1 MRRVQDIEKCRDMR
15 LQKIVEAV
23 VFGSLFVWSYTGIL
37 GCSDQDAGIEMLVET
52 ADVIGGHS
60 ATSTAL
66 DHTGAL
72 VLQYEDGEIYPFCTA
87 TLIGPETIVSAK
99 HCTEIATWGYDVYF
113 AVGPDAYL
121 PDELVQVVS
130 YDMAP
135 VDDGGFVGMGQ
146 DVGVLYLDHTPES
159 GITPVL
165 PRPSSELS
173 VGDRMVSLGY
183 GVFATEYIY
192 DGQRRIGRE
201 TVAAVEGPTFEGMF
215 GDFESFVEWWLTGET
230 TDADIL
236 DGIDDDDL
244 LSELTDIYESEVL
257 LDGDEAVTGEAAGD
271 TQSCYGDS
279 GSPLMKYTAGIGWQT
294 YGVVSG
300 GVDSVRSVCDY
311 GTVFATFGPE
321 VYAFLE
327 AARNW
332 EDPCGDLQQ
341 SGMCDGN
348 TAVNCVTDLSAGIR
362 EPAEENCDDSG
373 RICVVLDD
381 GARCGIVA
389 NDDASGESTIS
400 GEELETAAEDA
411 VRDAF
416 FYSR

>member
-1 MRRVQDIEKCRDMR
+1 MRRVQNIEKRRGMR
-15 LQKIVEAV
+15 LQKIINAV

-37 GCSDQDAGIEMLVET
+37 GCSDEDSGIETVLET
-52 ADVIGGHS
+52 ADIIGGYS

-72 VLQYEDGEIYPFCTA
+72 VIQYEDGYIEPFCTA
-87 TLIGPETIVSAK
+87 TLIGPEAVVSAK
-99 HCTEIATWGYDVYF
+99 HCTEIAMWGYDIYF
-113 AVGPDAYL
+113 AIGPDAYL

-135 VDDGGFVGMGQ
+135 VDDGGFVGLGQ
-146 DVGVLYLDHTPES
+146 DVGVLYLDHLPES

-165 PRPSSELS
+165 PKPSSELT
-173 VGDRMVSLGY
+173 VGDRMIGLGY
-183 GVFATEYIY
+183 GVFSTNYLY

-201 TVAAVEGPTFEGMF
+201 TVAAVDGLTFEAMF

-236 DGIDDDDL
+236 ESFDDEDYLNDL
-244 LSELTDIYESEVL
+244 MDIYESELL

-300 GVDSVRSVCDY
+300 GVGSLRSVCDY
-311 GTVFATFGPE
+311 GTVFATFGPD

-327 AARNW
+327 DARNW
-332 EDPCGDLQQ
+332 EDPCGDVGE
-341 SGMCDGN
+341 SGLCDGN
-348 TAVNCVTDLSAGIR
+348 TAVHCVTDLSAGVR
-362 EPAEENCDDSG
+362 EMSEENCDDSG
-373 RICVVLDD
+373 RTCVLLDD
-381 GARCGIVA
+381 GARCGVVGNQA
-389 NDDASGESTIS
+389 PSDDPQTSV
-400 GEELETAAEDA
+400 EELGAALEEA
-411 VRDAF
+411 VRDAY
-416 FYSR
+416 FYAH